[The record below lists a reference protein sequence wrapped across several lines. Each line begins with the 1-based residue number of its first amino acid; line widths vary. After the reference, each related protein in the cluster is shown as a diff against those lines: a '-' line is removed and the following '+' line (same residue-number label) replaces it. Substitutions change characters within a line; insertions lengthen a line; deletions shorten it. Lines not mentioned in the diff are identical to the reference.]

1 MPKKRPRVKRPDAP
15 GDVLARAREKKHR
28 EEMETIQDLRVTR
41 KRQRMAARERHNAT
55 VEARN
60 PQRRRKTD
68 LEKKVGALARL
79 LRSITELKERQR
91 LGHSLDAQ
99 QIVKIEREAD
109 VKAQL
114 KQLLP
119 GEFESSDEDT
129 DGNHED
135 AGGSGES
142 DCKEGGPEENSSA
155 EKEEDEEGDDD

>member
-1 MPKKRPRVKRPDAP
+1 MPKKRPRVKRPGAP
-15 GDVLARAREKKHR
+15 NDVLARARERKERDEK
-28 EEMETIQDLRVTR
+28 ETIQDLRVTR
-41 KRQRMAARERHNAT
+41 KRQRMAVRERHNAT

-91 LGHSLDAQ
+91 LGEILDAQ
-99 QIVKIEREAD
+99 QVVKIEREAD

-129 DGNHED
+129 DED
-135 AGGSGES
+135 REDTGARDSTDREDGGR
-142 DCKEGGPEENSSA
+142 
-155 EKEEDEEGDDD
+155 EEDIEECDDQ